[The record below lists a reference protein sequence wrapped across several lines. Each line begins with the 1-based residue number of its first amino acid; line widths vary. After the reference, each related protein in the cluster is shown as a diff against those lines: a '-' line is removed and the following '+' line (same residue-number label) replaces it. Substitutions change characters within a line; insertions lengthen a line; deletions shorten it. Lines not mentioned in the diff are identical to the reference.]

1 MDTIYDAIV
10 KSRRMFGGKDK
21 DKIREQRMKY
31 CERVADEW
39 RGSNPETNVRARL
52 PVLY

>member
-10 KSRRMFGGKDK
+10 KSRRIFGGTDK
-21 DKIREQRMKY
+21 DKIRQQRMKY

-39 RGSNPETNVRARL
+39 RGSNPLTDVRAKL